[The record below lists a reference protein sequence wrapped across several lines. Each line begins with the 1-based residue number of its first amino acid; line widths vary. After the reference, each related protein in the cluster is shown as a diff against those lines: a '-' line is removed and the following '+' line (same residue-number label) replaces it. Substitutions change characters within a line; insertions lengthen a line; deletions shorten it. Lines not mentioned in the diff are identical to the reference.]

1 MEKDL
6 NKEIQILANK
16 YQAGEFQDVLKKSSV
31 LLKNNSKNDILWNL
45 SGLAFQQIGNIKKSI
60 LSFQKAIE
68 VNPKNYAAKNN
79 LAISLKNNKEYAEA
93 ENILNKLLEINPN
106 YLNALVNL
114 ANLKNDT
121 YFFDEAIKLYKK
133 VLIIKSDMPQIYVN
147 IAHILQT
154 QNKIED
160 AKEILNKALKIDKNF
175 TRADELLSRLNNYND
190 SESKSHLDEM
200 LVKLEKKELNND
212 QKIRLHFS
220 LGKAYEDK
228 KDFEKSFHYLQIA
241 NNLSEKRSKSSIKFY
256 KKKAEVLKKIF
267 SKLNLKNIN
276 KFKDDGKKIFILG
289 LPRSGTTLLER
300 IISSHPKVSSIS
312 EAGIVFD
319 EITKNIVS
327 NGSVDENEVSNYIK
341 LDFNKRYM
349 KIANNFN
356 IQSEFIIDKTLLNF
370 WYVGFLKIFFPN
382 SKIIHSFRNPKDN
395 CLSIYKNLFPTN
407 EKWPYDQ
414 MEMSEYYLIYYDL
427 MKFWN
432 KLFKNQIYNS
442 KYEDLVNDKEK
453 YIKDIINFC
462 ELKWDDKC
470 LKHYENNNPI
480 KTLSINQANKPIYK
494 SSVNSSKFFEK
505 KMSKLF
511 ETLDNLN

>member
-1 MEKDL
+1 
-6 NKEIQILANK
+6 
-16 YQAGEFQDVLKKSSV
+16 
-31 LLKNNSKNDILWNL
+31 
-45 SGLAFQQIGNIKKSI
+45 
-60 LSFQKAIE
+60 
-68 VNPKNYAAKNN
+68 
-79 LAISLKNNKEYAEA
+79 
-93 ENILNKLLEINPN
+93 
-106 YLNALVNL
+106 
-114 ANLKNDT
+114 
-121 YFFDEAIKLYKK
+121 
-133 VLIIKSDMPQIYVN
+133 
-147 IAHILQT
+147 
-154 QNKIED
+154 
-160 AKEILNKALKIDKNF
+160 
-175 TRADELLSRLNNYND
+175 
-190 SESKSHLDEM
+190 
-200 LVKLEKKELNND
+200 
-212 QKIRLHFS
+212 
-220 LGKAYEDK
+220 
-228 KDFEKSFHYLQIA
+228 
-241 NNLSEKRSKSSIKFY
+241 
-256 KKKAEVLKKIF
+256 
-267 SKLNLKNIN
+267 
-276 KFKDDGKKIFILG
+276 
-289 LPRSGTTLLER
+289 
-300 IISSHPKVSSIS
+300 
-312 EAGIVFD
+312 
-319 EITKNIVS
+319 
-327 NGSVDENEVSNYIK
+327 
-341 LDFNKRYM
+341 M

-432 KLFKNQIYNS
+432 NLFKNQIYNS

-511 ETLDNLN
+511 KTLDNLN